1 LEAAVSTDF
10 NIRPVGTPAPS
21 QTAPPLRAAA
31 ADAVATELPARAS
44 VTVADPTLAV
54 RNDPQTGGNGP
65 LSHQVVL
72 DPEAAS
78 IVFQVVDDRTNLVI
92 RQFPDDAMLRRRAYF
107 HTLDVMKAD
116 RAPLAA
122 TDRKA

>member
-1 LEAAVSTDF
+1 MSTDF
-10 NIRPVGTPAPS
+10 NVRPVGAPAPS
-21 QTAPPLRAAA
+21 QTAPPVRAAPATA
-31 ADAVATELPARAS
+31 AAVATELPAPAS
-44 VTVADPTLAV
+44 VTVADPSVAI
-54 RNDPQTGGNGP
+54 RNDPQTSGSGA

-72 DPEAAS
+72 DAEAAS

-116 RAPLAA
+116 HAPVAA

>member
-10 NIRPVGTPAPS
+10 NVRPVGTPAPS
-21 QTAPPLRAAA
+21 QTAPPVRAAA
-31 ADAVATELPARAS
+31 AAAVATELPARARR
-44 VTVADPTLAV
+44 TVAAPTLGI
-54 RNDPQTGGNGP
+54 RNDPQTGTSA

-72 DPEAAS
+72 DAEAAS

-116 RAPLAA
+116 RAPVAA